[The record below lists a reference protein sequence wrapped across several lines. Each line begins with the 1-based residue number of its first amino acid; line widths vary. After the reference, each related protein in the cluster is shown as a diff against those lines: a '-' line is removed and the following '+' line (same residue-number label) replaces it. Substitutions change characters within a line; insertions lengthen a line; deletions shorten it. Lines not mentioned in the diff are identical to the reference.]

1 MTPSSIDH
9 IISVLEIAN
18 ADSPDAQGTDHWFS
32 LPAEAFVEP
41 HILAQSALE
50 GRTWRKGTD
59 TLDVWFDSGVSWSM
73 FSELDLRPGPT
84 AAATGQP
91 WSDVVLEGSD
101 QFRGWFQSS
110 LLTAISAAPA
120 PTSSSID
127 GDRPAAPY
135 GTVITHGMVLDE
147 SGRKMS
153 KSLGN
158 VISPLVVISGG
169 KVSSYSF
176 FLSRRVMSTNNPF
189 CRI

>member
-1 MTPSSIDH
+1 
-9 IISVLEIAN
+9 
-18 ADSPDAQGTDHWFS
+18 
-32 LPAEAFVEP
+32 
-41 HILAQSALE
+41 
-50 GRTWRKGTD
+50 
-59 TLDVWFDSGVSWSM
+59 M
-73 FSELDLRPGPT
+73 FSELDLRPGPS

-110 LLTAISAAPA
+110 LLTAISAAPS
-120 PTSSSID
+120 PDTTSIL
-127 GDRPAAPY
+127 DRPAAPY

-169 KVSSYSF
+169 KVSIQQHS
-176 FLSRRVMSTNNPF
+176 
-189 CRI
+189 